1 MTLPQQS
8 WWKSAVVYQI
18 YPRSFADSN
27 GDGVGDLGGII
38 GRLDYLR
45 ALGVDVIWLSP
56 IYRSPQTDNGYD
68 VSDYCDI
75 DPLFGTLAEFDS
87 LLAKVHER
95 GMKLVMDLVVNHTSD
110 EHPWF
115 VESRSSRDDPKRNWY
130 IWRDARDGAEPNNW
144 GSLFGGSAWAWE
156 QATEQYYLHLFDRK
170 QPDLNWE
177 NPQVRV
183 AVHDIMRWWLNRG
196 VDGFRMDVINFI
208 SKAEGLP
215 DAAAIPGQRFVSA
228 MDKFVD
234 GPHVHDYIAEM
245 TRKVFAGR
253 DSEFI
258 TIGEMPGVTPEHAR
272 RYTDPA
278 RGELNMVFQ
287 FEHVSVDQ
295 GPAGKFDYLGLD
307 LVVLKNALHRWQ
319 AALAEIGWNSL
330 YWNNHDQPRVVS
342 RFGDDHPDYWA
353 TSAKALATILHG
365 MRGTPFVYQ
374 GEELGTTNYPFR
386 NPQDHKDLEAVNYYK
401 NVLELGLDEGAAL
414 AGLAKISRDNARTP
428 MQWDAGPN
436 AGFTTGDPWL
446 PVNPNHTWLNAA
458 AQIDGS
464 DSVFAHYQA
473 LIRLRHELPILV
485 DGDFTPLM
493 AEDPQIWAY
502 TRTTPN
508 SRLLV
513 IANCGRDPRTVE
525 IGREWIAADLLLG
538 NLPETPAT
546 SMSSSLDLAGW
557 DARIYFSEHVA
568 ERDRDESGRPR
579 SGRPRDALGRPLPQG
594 SEGIP
599 RIPDDLELP
608 PTETLAFAQDLLDR
622 GLAFNAH
629 EVLEAAWKNGPDDE
643 KALWKALAQLAVGIT
658 HVQRGNGK
666 GAVTVLR
673 RASAVLALDGTAPY
687 DIDVAGLADY
697 ADVLIDDLAANSAIT
712 PERLRPRLVV

>member
-1 MTLPQQS
+1 MIAGGRGDAA

-27 GDGVGDLGGII
+27 GDGFGDLGGIV

-56 IYRSPQTDNGYD
+56 IYRSPQADNGYD
-68 VSDYCDI
+68 ISDYRDI
-75 DPLFGTLAEFDS
+75 DPLFGTLAEFDA
-87 LLAKVHER
+87 LLAKVHHL

-115 VESRSSRDDPKRNWY
+115 VASRSSRGSPKREWY
-130 IWRDARDGAEPNNW
+130 VWRDARDGAQPNNW
-144 GSLFGGSAWAWE
+144 GSFFGGAAWE
-156 QATEQYYLHLFDRK
+156 RDQRTDQYYLHLFDRK

-177 NPQVRV
+177 NPRVRE
-183 AVHDIMRWWLNRG
+183 AVHDVMRWWLDRG

-208 SKAEGLP
+208 SKTAGLP
-215 DAAAIPGQRFVSA
+215 DAAAIPGQRFVVA
-228 MDKFVD
+228 FDEFAD
-234 GPHVHDYIAEM
+234 GPHVHGYLAEM
-245 TRKVFAGR
+245 TREVFAGR
-253 DSEFI
+253 DGEFI
-258 TIGEMPGVTPEHAR
+258 TIGEMPGVTTEQAR
-272 RYTDPA
+272 LYTDPA

-295 GPAGKFDYLGLD
+295 GPAGKFDYVGLD
-307 LVVLKNALHRWQ
+307 LVVLKRSLHRWQ
-319 AALAEIGWNSL
+319 AALAETGWNSL

-353 TSAKALATILHG
+353 ASAKALATVLHG

-374 GEELGTTNYPFR
+374 GEELGMTNYPFR
-386 NPQDHKDLEAVNYYK
+386 LPQDHKDLEAVSYYR
-401 NVLELGLDEGAAL
+401 NVLETGGDVSAAL

-436 AGFTTGDPWL
+436 AGFTTGYPWL
-446 PVNPNHTWLNAA
+446 PVNPNYTWLNAA
-458 AQIDGS
+458 AQIDATE
-464 DSVFAHYQA
+464 SVFAHYQA

-502 TRTTPN
+502 TRATPN
-508 SRLLV
+508 GRLLV

-546 SMSSSLDLAGW
+546 SMSSSLDMAGW
-557 DARIYFSEHVA
+557 DARIYS
-568 ERDRDESGRPR
+568 
-579 SGRPRDALGRPLPQG
+579 L
-594 SEGIP
+594 
-599 RIPDDLELP
+599 
-608 PTETLAFAQDLLDR
+608 
-622 GLAFNAH
+622 
-629 EVLEAAWKNGPDDE
+629 
-643 KALWKALAQLAVGIT
+643 
-658 HVQRGNGK
+658 
-666 GAVTVLR
+666 VTP
-673 RASAVLALDGTAPY
+673 S
-687 DIDVAGLADY
+687 
-697 ADVLIDDLAANSAIT
+697 
-712 PERLRPRLVV
+712 